1 MKSKVSTAEMLLGLQ
16 LRDTGIKRYPI
27 RVRPRTIQYAITI
40 VMKKYDNNFIESLR
54 EKLTRMYPLHQPTVE
69 PEVASNIESN
79 SFVMYVYYPG
89 EFNWLEFTPLF
100 VSFVMLFIYVY
111 FSIRKINVIKS
122 RAVLATCAVITVFSS
137 LMMSLGICF
146 FFDLTT
152 RMQSKGVFQ
161 YLIILLGLENVLVIT
176 KSVLSTDH
184 TFDVKIRVAQGLS
197 KEGWTISKTLL
208 TEITILTIGLATFV
222 PVIQEFCVF
231 AIVGLISDFFLQM
244 MLFSTVLAMDIKRV
258 DVSDLRKVSPN
269 TVDNHSRRIPFRNST
284 ITPSMT
290 INRSRSHPKLT
301 ALDTPSDMTVPNG
314 PHSSSK
320 TGEKQTIPKR
330 IRIVN
335 FWARTRFFQRAFML
349 WMVVWIGS
357 IIYNSRILEQIF
369 VLDSNTTDTV
379 NPSVPSF
386 VGAFLR
392 NKNNQTKDEQK
403 INNDNIVTPIPSVHQ
418 QQRSTSYISEGPFN
432 VTDQMQRLKHSDYDT
447 QFFLSN
453 FHWSAIL
460 RQYNVSLSGRYV
472 AVLPAIKLSHA
483 VLASEAI
490 RIRNPTEN
498 PIQHFQWKALA
509 VALDPIDFTDLDAD
523 VDSALG
529 QAAVNLQREGS
540 IPLYPKSP
548 MEILL
553 ASILCAISVSVMAYT
568 MVVFY
573 RCICTRNYAEWR
585 SSWNDTDII
594 HPKRQRI
601 LEGVPILVR
610 GHTHRIECLVTDGEV
625 VASSCLDGQVKL
637 WDINNGELIASIDR
651 NGYFRMN
658 QQLSVATTPDM
669 MSSTI
674 QRVKR
679 IVQTNESW
687 SPIWCLDYLDNLIVI
702 GCADGRMEFWE
713 ASTGNLKCIYE
724 SEPDQIKSGVTNL
737 KLAGNRVV
745 AARLSGRVDFLR
757 LESYTQGRQIDWGFT
772 SAYRRSKSTRGEVNC
787 NYRKIFFRVFV
798 VVAHVRAGSTG
809 SMKSFMASSGGVG
822 SSINPKEELRC
833 ILEQQQQGHQQ
844 PLTCMD
850 VVGGT
855 VFTGSQDHTLKVW
868 TK

>member
-1 MKSKVSTAEMLLGLQ
+1 MKSKVSTAEMLIGFQ

-40 VMKKYDNNFIESLR
+40 VMKHYDNNFIESLR
-54 EKLTRMYPLHQPTVE
+54 EKLIRMYPLHQPPVE
-69 PEVASNIESN
+69 LEATITPPDIN
-79 SFVMYVYYPG
+79 SEPTSYVMYVYYPG

-100 VSFVMLFIYVY
+100 FSFIMLFIYVY

-269 TVDNHSRRIPFRNST
+269 TVDNHTRRTPFRNST

-301 ALDTPSDMTVPNG
+301 ALDTPSDMVVSNG
-314 PHSSSK
+314 PTSPTKPGDKNS
-320 TGEKQTIPKR
+320 IPKR

-349 WMVVWIGS
+349 WMIVWIGS
-357 IIYNSRILEQIF
+357 IIYNSRILEQLF
-369 VLDSNTTDTV
+369 VLDSNGTDAA
-379 NPSVPSF
+379 NPTVPSF

-392 NKNNQTKDEQK
+392 NKNNQTNAENV
-403 INNDNIVTPIPSVHQ
+403 INPDHIVTPIPPTLHN
-418 QQRSTSYISEGPFN
+418 QRTTPYITEGPFN
-432 VTDQMQRLKHSDYDT
+432 VTDQMHRLKHSDYDSH
-447 QFFLSN
+447 FFLSN

-460 RQYNVSLSGRYV
+460 RQYNLSLSGRYV

-483 VLASEAI
+483 IPAADAI

-523 VDSALG
+523 VDLALG
-529 QAAVNLQREGS
+529 NAAANLQREGS
-540 IPLYPKSP
+540 LPLYPKSP

-658 QQLSVATTPDM
+658 QQLSVAATQEVTAAV
-669 MSSTI
+669 

-679 IVQTNESW
+679 LVQTNESW

-702 GCADGRMEFWE
+702 GCADGRLEFWE

-724 SEPDQIKSGVTNL
+724 SEPDQAKSGVTNL
-737 KLAGNRVV
+737 KLAGNRVI

-772 SAYRRSKSTRGEVNC
+772 SAYRRSIYSLS
-787 NYRKIFFRVFV
+787 Y
-798 VVAHVRAGSTG
+798 
-809 SMKSFMASSGGVG
+809 
-822 SSINPKEELRC
+822 
-833 ILEQQQQGHQQ
+833 
-844 PLTCMD
+844 
-850 VVGGT
+850 
-855 VFTGSQDHTLKVW
+855 
-868 TK
+868 

>member
-40 VMKKYDNNFIESLR
+40 IMKKYDNNFIESLR
-54 EKLTRMYPLHQPTVE
+54 DKLTRNYPLHQPPAGQDAADAERDSSE
-69 PEVASNIESN
+69 PN
-79 SFVMYVYYPG
+79 SYVMYVYYPG

-100 VSFVMLFIYVY
+100 FSFIMLFVYVY

-197 KEGWTISKTLL
+197 REGWTISKTLL
-208 TEITILTIGLATFV
+208 TEITILTFGLATFV

-269 TVDNHSRRIPFRNST
+269 TVDNHTRRVPFRNST

-301 ALDTPSDMTVPNG
+301 ALDTPSSDLVVSNG
-314 PHSSSK
+314 PISPNK
-320 TGEKQTIPKR
+320 PGDKQTIPKR

-349 WMVVWIGS
+349 WMIVWIGS
-357 IIYNSRILEQIF
+357 IIYNSRILEQLF
-369 VLDSNTTDTV
+369 VFDSNATDAV
-379 NPSVPSF
+379 NPAVPSF

-392 NKNNQTKDEQK
+392 NSNNHTNVENE
-403 INNDNIVTPIPSVHQ
+403 INNESIVTPIPSATLHN
-418 QQRSTSYISEGPFN
+418 QRTAPYITEGPFN
-432 VTDQMQRLKHSDYDT
+432 VTDQVKRLKHSDYDT
-447 QFFLSN
+447 QFLLSN

-460 RQYNVSLSGRYV
+460 RQYNLSLSGRYV
-472 AVLPAIKLSHA
+472 ACLPAIKLSHPVPA
-483 VLASEAI
+483 ADAI

-529 QAAVNLQREGS
+529 HKAANLQLEGS
-540 IPLYPKSP
+540 LPLYPKSP

-585 SSWNDTDII
+585 SSWNDTDVI

-658 QQLSVATTPDM
+658 QQLSTAATPDLAG
-669 MSSTI
+669 SR
-674 QRVKR
+674 QPQVKR
-679 IVQTNESW
+679 LVQTNESW

-702 GCADGRMEFWE
+702 GCADGRLEFWE

-724 SEPDQIKSGVTNL
+724 SEPDQAKSGVTNL

-772 SAYRRSKSTRGEVNC
+772 SAYRRSEFVRISFGIR
-787 NYRKIFFRVFV
+787 FFLCRTIYILQHTFALDPRV
-798 VVAHVRAGSTG
+798 A
-809 SMKSFMASSGGVG
+809 
-822 SSINPKEELRC
+822 
-833 ILEQQQQGHQQ
+833 
-844 PLTCMD
+844 
-850 VVGGT
+850 
-855 VFTGSQDHTLKVW
+855 
-868 TK
+868 